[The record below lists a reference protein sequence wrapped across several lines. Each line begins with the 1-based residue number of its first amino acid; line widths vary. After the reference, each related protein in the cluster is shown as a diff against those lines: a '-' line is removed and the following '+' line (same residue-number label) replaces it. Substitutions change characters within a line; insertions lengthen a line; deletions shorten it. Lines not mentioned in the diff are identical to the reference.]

1 MRCPKLPLLFDIM
14 GGIVKF
20 LTLSLVL
27 GWCRG
32 WVNTSSLQEN
42 PQDLRGNIKSNEL
55 SLRGSVSIAN
65 TTKQST
71 INANKYANLNDLI
84 DSWICKCGFGSFKDS
99 QWQSSGRLLC
109 LAKGKISQWWE
120 YWGFYPP
127 PLIPLRNGW
136 GKRGKKQKLAM
147 TKQNA
152 NSANLRQI
160 VIAIVMKSR
169 KAI

>member
-1 MRCPKLPLLFDIM
+1 MGILRILP
-14 GGIVKF
+14 
-20 LTLSLVL
+20 T
-27 GWCRG
+27 
-32 WVNTSSLQEN
+32 
-42 PQDLRGNIKSNEL
+42 
-55 SLRGSVSIAN
+55 
-65 TTKQST
+65 
-71 INANKYANLNDLI
+71 
-84 DSWICKCGFGSFKDS
+84 
-99 QWQSSGRLLC
+99 
-109 LAKGKISQWWE
+109 
-120 YWGFYPP
+120 